1 MYLNFCAHACLMT
14 KYIYKDTNKT
24 LHTKTPS
31 LKSYFPLHMEESYEQ
46 SLVFV
51 TMLLELFRM
60 EKDPHASLQ
69 ISYAHQVGL
78 QHEV

>member
-1 MYLNFCAHACLMT
+1 
-14 KYIYKDTNKT
+14 
-24 LHTKTPS
+24 
-31 LKSYFPLHMEESYEQ
+31 MEESYEQ

-51 TMLLELFRM
+51 TMLLELLRM